1 MIKKLLKMGFFACI
15 VSFFLI
21 ACTADEPGVE
31 VDARDKLVFQTGNE
45 LKLWNCESHD
55 PIFGEGTAKQTY
67 QSVIKKDNTIEN
79 RIIITNFHGLGNAA
93 NSGTQYEA
101 YATLNNLTI
110 TLPKQEIDGFNFEG
124 TGSVSADYTDI
135 EWNYTIEEVGAG
147 EGPKNAEVFYTIRQ
161 VSKNAKY

>member
-1 MIKKLLKMGFFACI
+1 MIKNVLRQVFFPFLLS
-15 VSFFLI
+15 VFLI
-21 ACTADEPGVE
+21 SCIADEPGTE
-31 VDARDKLVFQTGNE
+31 VDARDKLVFQTANE

-67 QSVIKKDNTIEN
+67 QSIIKKDNTIEN
-79 RIIITNFHGLGNAA
+79 RIIITNFHGLGNSA
-93 NSGTQYEA
+93 NAGTQYEA
-101 YATLNNLTI
+101 HATLNNLTL

-161 VSKNAKY
+161 VSKNTKL